1 MGSREQFRSTQQRRL
16 DSWKAIAQYLGR
28 DVRSVQR
35 WERDRGL
42 PVHRVPGQKGGAVFA
57 YESELEEWLRSGPQE
72 SGAVNSESEGEPS
85 SVVPAANAPAEA
97 RRKLVPFLLT
107 VSGIILLAVL
117 ALRWRSQGK
126 ISLPASESIAV
137 LPLQNLSADATR
149 DYFADGF
156 TEELVTDL
164 AQVHSLRVISRTSTM
179 VYKGSKEPLPQ
190 IARELHVKYILEG
203 SVALDGQRVRVTAQL
218 INAATDTHLWA
229 KTYDGD
235 VKDVLDIQSQISQA
249 IVNDVR
255 LDLSPEEQEHLAHV
269 PAVDPEA
276 HDLYLKASYAYGQQ
290 TPDSIRQS
298 LNLYKQAVAKDP
310 GFAMAYLGI
319 AQAETALLQITAEP
333 PEESFRKEE
342 EALHKA
348 LEIDPH
354 LGDAHGMLASIAY
367 IRDWDWP
374 RAEHEFQLALAEG
387 ARAPTEQRY
396 GSYLITRGRF
406 AEGTAHLQ
414 AALELDPLGRS
425 PRVNQFF
432 GLYFQR
438 KYSEARAKIEEILTT
453 SPDFLAGHLLLGLA
467 SFMQHDCGETN
478 RQAAWSEKRFPAPVA
493 HFELALASAC
503 TADFVTARQ
512 HLEIAGASKPPTF
525 ASPYQLALGYAVIHD
540 KNNAL
545 AFLEKS
551 AAAHEPQILYLKV
564 DPMFDEIR
572 SDPRYVALE
581 RRVGLFQK

>member
-1 MGSREQFRSTQQRRL
+1 MGSTEQLRSTQQRRL

-57 YESELEEWLRSGPQE
+57 YESELEEWLRLGPQE
-72 SGAVNSESEGEPS
+72 L
-85 SVVPAANAPAEA
+85 PAANSNSEAELTPAPVLGNESRPAH
-97 RRKLVPFLLT
+97 RKVIAFSLVLLA
-107 VSGIILLAVL
+107 VILLAVF
-117 ALRWRSQGK
+117 ALRWRSNSK
-126 ISLPASESIAV
+126 LASPGFMSIAV
-137 LPLQNLSADATR
+137 LPLQNLSGDATQ
-149 DYFADGF
+149 DYFSDGF

-179 VYKGSKEPLPQ
+179 LYKGTKKPLPQ
-190 IARELHVKYILEG
+190 IAQELHVEYVLEG
-203 SVALDGQRVRVTAQL
+203 SVARDGPRVRVTAQL
-218 INAATDTHLWA
+218 INATTDTHLWA

-249 IVNDVR
+249 IVNDVQ
-255 LDLSPEEQEHLAHV
+255 LDLSPEEQQHLAHV

-290 TPDSIRQS
+290 TPDSIRES

-319 AQAETALLQITAEP
+319 AQVETALLQITAES
-333 PEESFRKEE
+333 PEESFRKEKE
-342 EALHKA
+342 SLNKA

-367 IRDWDWP
+367 THDWDWP
-374 RAEHEFQLALAEG
+374 HAEHEFQLALAEG

-406 AEGTAHLQ
+406 VEGTAHLQ
-414 AALELDPLGRS
+414 TALELDPLGRS

-438 KYSEARAKIEEILTT
+438 KYSEARSEIEQSLST
-453 SPDFLAGHLLLGLA
+453 SPDFLAGHLLLGLV
-467 SFMQHDCGETN
+467 SYMQHDCAEVD

-493 HFELALASAC
+493 QFESALANAC
-503 TADFVTARQ
+503 TANFAAARQ
-512 HLEIAGASKPPTF
+512 HLEIAAGSKPPTF
-525 ASPYQLALGYAVIHD
+525 ASPYQIALGYAVTHD
-540 KNNAL
+540 KDSAL

-551 AAAHEPQILYLKV
+551 AEAHEPQILYLKV
-564 DPMFDEIR
+564 EPMFDEIR
-572 SDPRYVALE
+572 SDPRYLALE
-581 RRVGLFQK
+581 HRVGLM